1 MGFFNPHFFSKIYH
15 FIFRA
20 DTGNTGKHAAIIG
33 GASAAGGIGL
43 LLIIGGVAFAV
54 VMFRLVRLLMK
65 NPNQVRDLYATQDGS
80 ANRQSSYIEED
91 DMIARNEIF

>member
-1 MGFFNPHFFSKIYH
+1 
-15 FIFRA
+15 
-20 DTGNTGKHAAIIG
+20 
-33 GASAAGGIGL
+33 
-43 LLIIGGVAFAV
+43 
-54 VMFRLVRLLMK
+54 MFRLVRLLMK